1 MLRKYAT
8 AIATRGV
15 SAGLSLASTSFIAHE
30 LGRED
35 LGIYLALLGLG
46 QIVAGTVLFGLD
58 VTPAYLVRLHARH
71 SSRLYWIFSAL
82 SLVAAGLGVLL
93 YIPSNALSGMRG
105 DTLSIAPF
113 LYAATTVLMTV
124 QMVLLQGFGR
134 FSSSQAMQ
142 IAFPAIFLGLAFT
155 FKLMFG
161 GLTDSVAVLLWSVAG
176 AACAIMGAAFVGRS
190 PLGKAAESED
200 AAPLTTD
207 VARKAFS
214 YGAAVYVGNLV
225 SALNV
230 RLPALLAPFVI
241 GESYGGYFA
250 GVLFLHDVFGFFS
263 FAIVSITLSSLAGVA
278 NSPYRDE
285 TIARACRINTALTSA
300 AAAGMIVTFSIA
312 IPLLLGPDFA
322 NLKFFLM
329 IVCMAPITVIHSTIR
344 ILCSDFASQGRP
356 GLNIGLNLVSICTLC
371 ALFPL
376 AGRGLGEW
384 GALLAFAGATAV
396 FSILALYLYA
406 RTTSPRIID
415 YFIPNAAEVRSV
427 FGSVLNLVQNASGSR
442 GSRG

>member
-46 QIVAGTVLFGLD
+46 QIVAGSVLFGLD

-71 SSRLYWIFSAL
+71 SGRLYWIFTAL
-82 SLVAAGLGVLL
+82 SLVAAGIGVFL
-93 YIPSNALSGMRG
+93 YLPSNALSSMRG

-113 LYAATTVLMTV
+113 VYAATTVLMTV

-142 IAFPAIFLGLAFT
+142 IAFPAIFLALAFT
-155 FKLMFG
+155 FKLIYG

-190 PLGKAAESED
+190 PVGTAAESED
-200 AAPLTTD
+200 AAPLTPD

-230 RLPALLAPFVI
+230 RLPALLAPIVI

-263 FAIVSITLSSLAGVA
+263 FAIVSITMSSLAGVA
-278 NSPYRDE
+278 NGPYRDE
-285 TIARACRINTALTSA
+285 TVARACRINTALTSA
-300 AAAGMIVTFSIA
+300 AAAGLIVTFSIGM
-312 IPLLLGPDFA
+312 PLLLGPEFA
-322 NLKFFLM
+322 NRKFFVM
-329 IVCMAPITVIHSTIR
+329 MVCMAPVTVIHSTIR

-356 GLNIGLNLVSICTLC
+356 GVNIGLNLVSICTLC

-384 GALLAFAGATAV
+384 GALLAFASATTV
-396 FSILALYLYA
+396 FSIGALFIYA
-406 RTTSPRIID
+406 RTTTPKFWEFFVPNIEEIRSAFRSGLALAKSAGQSRRI
-415 YFIPNAAEVRSV
+415 
-427 FGSVLNLVQNASGSR
+427 GS
-442 GSRG
+442 